1 MKGKALCTLT
11 TWLVRKQG
19 TEATS
24 ACRSCE
30 TCTRLGVSLTTI
42 LCVLAILYLV
52 TCVSYKIK
60 TFRWMINT
68 HLGLISHATLYLVLA
83 LQLTQFQTAVIM
95 PRPAVAPDKRR
106 RIARACDSC
115 KRRKERCNGA
125 HPCSI
130 CTRRRKEFECN
141 FSDTPARLLRPIHS
155 SPGRL
160 SYKSNRVNCYEISH
174 CKSQFFCSLCC
185 CRHQCI
191 KALCENSQAGCQLT
205 MIQAQLLMMYN
216 TTRVWLKG

>member
-1 MKGKALCTLT
+1 MRDPHTSWRQSDHDFVFTCYTLPCYLCLLQDQNFQI
-11 TWLVRKQG
+11 W
-19 TEATS
+19 
-24 ACRSCE
+24 
-30 TCTRLGVSLTTI
+30 I
-42 LCVLAILYLV
+42 
-52 TCVSYKIK
+52 
-60 TFRWMINT
+60 INT
-68 HLGLISHATLYLVLA
+68 HLGFLTHATSYSVLA

-130 CTRRRKEFECN
+130 CTRRRKELECN

-160 SYKSNRVNCYEISH
+160 SYKPNKANCYEHPIANLNS
-174 CKSQFFCSLCC
+174 S
-185 CRHQCI
+185 
-191 KALCENSQAGCQLT
+191 ALCAVVDTN
-205 MIQAQLLMMYN
+205 
-216 TTRVWLKG
+216 V